1 MSKLT
6 INLTGQTV
14 QEESDNRG
22 SFKPLPAGTY
32 KATLYDV
39 EAGEY
44 GPNSANSGRPK
55 YDLEIR
61 ITEGEFA
68 KRVLWT
74 HVPLFL
80 EWAPKPGKEKGADA
94 FMFYNFFGPIAGKTS
109 KEFRAEVKEI
119 VESGD
124 GQLDIPTPEQ
134 LLGKEVLVTVNN
146 KEDDWAYKEA
156 LESNPDAK
164 PEDFRRNDVTGFAL
178 PEKGSQASTAGKFKL

>member
-14 QEESDNRG
+14 QEESAG
-22 SFKPLPAGTY
+22 PSFEALPAGTY

-44 GPNSANSGRPK
+44 ASEANKGRPK

-80 EWAPKPGKEKGADA
+80 EWAPKPGKDKGADA
-94 FMFYNFFGPIAGKTS
+94 FMFYNFFGPMAGKTP
-109 KEFRAEVKEI
+109 KEFRAEVKEL

-124 GQLDIPTPEQ
+124 GQLEIPTPEQ
-134 LLGKEVLVTVNN
+134 LMGKEILVTIDNKKDAWAYN
-146 KEDDWAYKEA
+146 KAKED
-156 LESNPDAK
+156 NPDAD
-164 PEDFRRNDVTGFAL
+164 PEAFRTNDITAFAL
-178 PEKGSQASTAGKFKL
+178 PEKGSQGSSAGKFKL